1 MRNYYQ
7 TLSKFF
13 DIITPKQK
21 REYWMYCFLFVIA
34 SILETLGISLI
45 FILLNL
51 ILLEKSTITFS
62 IIDINLKDINQN
74 YESIILSSIIFLY
87 FIKSVFLSF
96 FYWSQ
101 NKFVFDLEKDLA
113 ERLFYG
119 YLLSPLKFHLNTN
132 TSELIRNI
140 TVETGQLSGGILTN
154 SLLFFKNFFLF
165 IFLFIFLLNI
175 NFKITLSVFAILL
188 VLGLLYQQ
196 IMTKKNSKWGKERQ
210 IQVGWRIRNLQ
221 EAFQGI
227 KTIKIFKKEI
237 FFFKRILPVLE
248 RINLI
253 RLFQTFFKNLPRIWF
268 EFFAVLGLVVLIIYY
283 QKGNNEFINIIPTL
297 GVLSL
302 VLVRLLPTI
311 TSMLNNF
318 QHMDYSSASVI
329 KIKNDLQYF
338 QKNQIERNEISIKF
352 QNKIEFKDVTFK
364 YSESSKDVLKKINL
378 EIKKFQSIGIYG
390 KSGAGKS
397 TILNLILGLLNPTSG
412 TIKIDGHIL
421 KQGNGSITSLFSYV
435 PQDIFLIDESIK
447 KNIILEDIKDGKFD
461 KKLNS
466 AIEKSEL
473 YHLIKSLKNKEN
485 TLTGELGGSLSGGE
499 KQRIAIARALFK
511 DSEVLVFD
519 EATKSLDQFNQDQIN
534 KLIQTFMKKKT
545 IINVTHDLDSLKGYD
560 VIYKIEN
567 GNLEKIIKD

>member
-1 MRNYYQ
+1 MKNYYQ
-7 TLSKFF
+7 TLNKFF
-13 DIITPKQK
+13 DIITPKQR
-21 REYWMYCFLFVIA
+21 REYWMYFFLFIVA
-34 SILETLGISLI
+34 AILETLGISLI

-51 ILLEKSTITFS
+51 MVLEKSTITFS
-62 IIDINLKDINQN
+62 IIDINLVNINQN
-74 YESIILSSIIFLY
+74 YKSIILLSVVFLY
-87 FIKSVFLSF
+87 FIKSAFLSF

-101 NKFVFDLEKDLA
+101 NKFVFDVEVDIAK
-113 ERLFYG
+113 RLFYG

-154 SLLFFKNFFLF
+154 SLLFFKNFFLL
-165 IFLFIFLLNI
+165 IFLIIFLLNI
-175 NFKITLSVFAILL
+175 NFKITLVVFALL
-188 VLGLLYQQ
+188 LMLGFLYQQ
-196 IMTKKNSKWGKERQ
+196 IMTNKNSKWGKDRQ
-210 IQVGWRIRNLQ
+210 IQTGWRIRNLQ

-227 KTIKIFKKEI
+227 KTIKVFKKEN
-237 FFFKRILPVLE
+237 FFFNRILPILE

-253 RLFQTFFKNLPRIWF
+253 RLFQTFLKNLPRIWF
-268 EFFAVLGLVVLIIYY
+268 EFLAVLGLVVLIIYY

-297 GVLSL
+297 GVLAL
-302 VLVRLLPTI
+302 VIVRLLPAI

-318 QHMDYSSASVI
+318 QHMDYSSASVT
-329 KIKNDLQYF
+329 KINNDLKYF
-338 QKNQIERNEISIKF
+338 QENKIERNDINIKF

-364 YSESSKDVLKKINL
+364 YSESSNTILKKINL

-412 TIKIDGHIL
+412 LIKIDGHTH
-421 KQGNGSITSLFSYV
+421 KQDNGSLTSLFSYV

-447 KNIILEDIKDGKFD
+447 KNIILDDIKDDKFD
-461 KKLNS
+461 EKLNS

-473 YHLIKSLKNKEN
+473 DHLIKSLKNKEN
-485 TLTGELGGSLSGGE
+485 TGTGELGKSLSGGE

-511 DSEVLVFD
+511 DSEILVFD

-534 KLIQTFMKKKT
+534 KLIKSFFKRKT
-545 IINVTHDLDSLKGYD
+545 IINVTHDLDTLKGYD

-567 GNLEKIIKD
+567 GNLEKID

>member
-1 MRNYYQ
+1 MKNYYQ
-7 TLSKFF
+7 TFSKFF

-21 REYWMYCFLFVIA
+21 REYWMYCFLFVIV

-51 ILLEKSTITFS
+51 ILLEKSIITFS
-62 IIDINLKDINQN
+62 IIEINLKDINQN

-210 IQVGWRIRNLQ
+210 IQTGWRIKNLQ

-237 FFFKRILPVLE
+237 FFFKKILPVLE

-268 EFFAVLGLVVLIIYY
+268 EFLAVLGLVVLIIYY
-283 QKGNNEFINIIPTL
+283 QKGNNEFINIVPTL

-338 QKNQIERNEISIKF
+338 QKNQIERNDISIKF
-352 QNKIEFKDVTFK
+352 QNKIEFKDVTFH

-421 KQGNGSITSLFSYV
+421 KQDNGSIASLFSYV

-447 KNIILEDIKDGKFD
+447 KNIILDDIKDGKFD

-473 YHLIKSLKNKEN
+473 HHLIKSLKDKEN
-485 TLTGELGGSLSGGE
+485 TMTGELGESLSGGE

-511 DSEVLVFD
+511 DSEILVFD